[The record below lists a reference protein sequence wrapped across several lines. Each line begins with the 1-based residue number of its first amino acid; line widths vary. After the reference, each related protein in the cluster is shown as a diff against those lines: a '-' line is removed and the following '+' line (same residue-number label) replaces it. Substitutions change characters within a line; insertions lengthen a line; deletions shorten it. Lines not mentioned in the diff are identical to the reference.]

1 MATAFDA
8 SQLSPAPLAEALRAL
23 PPRAGALLR
32 RRLARG
38 RTLEDCATLYGV
50 SPEAVATHLLRE
62 ALALT
67 ARLGGQG
74 REPVNV
80 EEEAAWSRQLSAALG
95 RQVAPVSPALADT
108 VALCQRLLSVGPEVE
123 ATLEA
128 LEQEEARSPRRQRED
143 TLRRWAVVLL
153 LALASY
159 LYWTRPPEPP
169 ERPSR
174 PAAFPR

>member
-8 SQLSPAPLAEALRAL
+8 SQLSPATFAEALRAL

-38 RTLEDCATLYGV
+38 ETLEACAALYGV
-50 SPEAVATHLLRE
+50 SQEAIATHLLRE

-67 ARLGGQG
+67 ARMGGQG
-74 REPVNV
+74 REPVNA
-80 EEEAAWSRQLSAALG
+80 EEEAAWTRQLSAALG
-95 RQVAPVSPALADT
+95 RQVAPVSPALAST
-108 VALCQRLLSVGPEVE
+108 VALCQRLLTLGPEVE

-128 LEQEEARSPRRQRED
+128 LEREEARSPRRQRED

-159 LYWTRPPEPP
+159 LYWTRPPEPT
-169 ERPSR
+169 ERPTR
-174 PAAFPR
+174 PPASTR